1 MSYATSRA
9 LYQPGQSVGPLAPYT
24 EPFARWVKEQQ
35 YSRLVYLRYV
45 RVAEDFSRWLLRRRI
60 QIEDIASEHTARFLK
75 HRERRRR
82 LTTADSPA
90 LKRFMELLLRVG
102 AIPVRVEQLSPVDE
116 CLRIFEQHLRDERG
130 LDRGSII
137 NHCRYVRLFLK
148 ERFPDGEMKLADLR
162 ASDIVDFVQRQALP
176 EHRSRS
182 KQIAAALRAFLRHV
196 FRLGEV
202 GKDLGPAI
210 PRVPNWR
217 MTAIPRAIAPDQV
230 RKVLASCNRR
240 TAMGRRDYAIL
251 LLLSRLGLRSTEVI
265 SLRLDDIDWKA
276 GTLTVNG
283 KGRRMDRLPLPPD
296 IGRAIAA
303 YLQHGRPQSGCRHVF
318 LRTVAPFNGFRG
330 PASLTSVIVR
340 VLRRA
345 KVEDSP
351 SKGTHQFR
359 FGLATEMLR
368 RGASINEIG
377 HVLRHRLVQTTMIYT
392 KIDVGS
398 LRELAV
404 RWPGGVR

>member
-1 MSYATSRA
+1 MSLAINRTLHPADPSE
-9 LYQPGQSVGPLAPYT
+9 GPLAPYI
-24 EPFARWVKEQQ
+24 EPFARWVNEQQ
-35 YSRLVYLRYV
+35 YSHLVYIRYV
-45 RVAEDFSRWLLRRRI
+45 RIAEDFNRWLRRRQI
-60 QIEDIASEHTARFLK
+60 QIDDIASEHATQFLK

-90 LKRFMELLLRVG
+90 LKRLMELLLRVG
-102 AIPVRVEQLSPVDE
+102 AIPVRVEQLSPVE
-116 CLRIFEQHLRDERG
+116 QCLRVFGRHLCDERG
-130 LDRGSII
+130 LDAGSII

-148 ERFPDGEMKLADLR
+148 ERFTDGEVKLGDLR
-162 ASDIVDFVQRQALP
+162 ASDIVYFIQHQALP

-182 KQIAAALRAFLRHV
+182 KQIAAAMRAFLHYV
-196 FRLGEV
+196 FQAGAV
-202 GKDLGPAI
+202 DMDLSPAI

-230 RKVLASCNRR
+230 RRALASCDRR

-265 SLRLDDIDWKA
+265 SLKLDDIDWKM

-283 KGRRMDRLPLPPD
+283 KGRRVDRLPLPAD
-296 IGRAIAA
+296 IGRAIVT
-303 YLQHGRPQSGCRHVF
+303 YLQHGRPKSSSRHLF
-318 LRTVAPFNGFRG
+318 LRAVAPFSGFRG
-330 PASLTSVIVR
+330 PASLTSLIVR

-345 KVEDSP
+345 NVRDSP

-359 FGLATEMLR
+359 FGLASEMLR
-368 RGASINEIG
+368 RGASISEIG

-392 KIDVGS
+392 KIDVRS
-398 LRELAV
+398 LRELAA